1 MTSNRRPADV
11 ASSFTTI
18 AAALAEARMYKTKTF
33 SIKGFVLV
41 FVLLQYAA
49 TVRATLVSH
58 YTFDEGSGTTA
69 LNSVSGAPDGTLM
82 HSGTGSDPAYVA
94 GVVGNH
100 ALSFVN
106 IANNGGFVSTT
117 TEGYPNATA
126 GLFTGSW
133 AFWINF
139 DSAVPSEVP
148 IMGGVQNRGT
158 PANYQDVEIYGQPGG
173 YLQAYIRAPNLD
185 ALVFT
190 QTGGTTA
197 IAVGGGWHHVA
208 LVYNLTTGA
217 AGTGTGLIYVD
228 GVAQPVSVDT
238 NTVTSSTTFDPWN
251 RAMKIGATNG
261 AHDPEDET
269 DLGITGLLDDVRVYD
284 HLLSGTEVD
293 DLYAMGAL
301 GTPGDFNSDDKV
313 DAADYVIWRKND
325 GTNNALENDNNL
337 GTPIGP
343 AHYDLWRTNFGNPP
357 GSGASVGMAASGVPE
372 PSTGCLMAL
381 AIAAIAGTR
390 RLRSDTPLQRVS
402 SKHHIHPSNSWI
414 GSGKCVWAGVRGRST
429 VFFADLHPLAV

>member
-1 MTSNRRPADV
+1 MDSRHWRRY
-11 ASSFTTI
+11 SSSARLVRWT
-18 AAALAEARMYKTKTF
+18 AALTEARMCK
-33 SIKGFVLV
+33 IKILPMKNFTLMLV
-41 FVLLQYAA
+41 ILLYATTA
-49 TVRATLVSH
+49 PAALVSH
-58 YTFDEGSGTTA
+58 YKFDEGSGTTA
-69 LNSVSGAPDGTLM
+69 LNSVIGAPDGTLM

-94 GVVGNH
+94 GIVGDH

-117 TEGYPNATA
+117 TDGYPNPTA
-126 GLFTGSW
+126 GLLTGSW

-158 PANYQDVEIYGQPGG
+158 PANFQDVEIYGQPGG
-173 YLQAYIRAPNLD
+173 NIQAYIRAPNLD

-190 QTGGTTA
+190 QTGGTKA
-197 IAVGGGWHHVA
+197 ITVGGGWHHVA

-238 NTVTSSTTFDPWN
+238 NTVTSSTTFDAWN

-284 HLLSGTEVD
+284 HQLSATEVG
-293 DLYAMGAL
+293 DLYAMAN
-301 GTPGDFNSDDKV
+301 PPAKAGDFDGDGDV
-313 DAADYVIWRKND
+313 DGADFVAWQ
-325 GTNNALENDNNL
+325 
-337 GTPIGP
+337 
-343 AHYDLWRTNFGNPP
+343 TNFPKATGATLAEGDADGDGDVDGADFVVWQTNFPFSP
-357 GSGASVGMAASGVPE
+357 GPGAAPVPE
-372 PSTGCLMAL
+372 PSSLILGVTVLCSIVLL
-381 AIAAIAGTR
+381 KR
-390 RLRSDTPLQRVS
+390 RVRLQ
-402 SKHHIHPSNSWI
+402 
-414 GSGKCVWAGVRGRST
+414 C
-429 VFFADLHPLAV
+429 